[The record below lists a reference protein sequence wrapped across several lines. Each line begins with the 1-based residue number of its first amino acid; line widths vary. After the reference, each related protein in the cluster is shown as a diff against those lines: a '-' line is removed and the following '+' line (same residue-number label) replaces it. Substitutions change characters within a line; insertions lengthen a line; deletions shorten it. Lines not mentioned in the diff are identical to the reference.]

1 MKFDAW
7 RHYASYYRGV
17 EWRVILS
24 VVLAAGQALLVLPL
38 AFLVRLAF
46 DTLIPARDFGWLI
59 AAGAGILIV
68 SVLNNA
74 VTLWARHITLDITK
88 RAVATLRGKLIDKC
102 YALSR
107 HFHTHADRGRMQAL
121 LVHDTEQVDVMSN
134 VLVTSLLPGAC
145 TSIVLALV
153 LLYLYPILFVIIAVV
168 MPVLVWSNRESAIRV
183 RAENYKSHKAFET
196 FNRGIY
202 FVLQAMDLTRTQTAE
217 MFESERQRGATEHLR
232 ATSER
237 MVWLTT
243 THRAQQNIIGVFWG
257 VIILIAGGWA
267 VAQNWMT
274 LGDLLSYYIAVSL
287 LSSNMIA
294 TLTSIPQI
302 VEGNNSLHLLYDF
315 MQTSD
320 PLPYHGTRSIEFQ
333 GNVRF
338 DDVSF
343 HYDDA
348 EILRNV
354 NLELRRGVT
363 TAILGPNGAGK
374 STITYLLLGLYRPT
388 RGALF
393 AEGFVYDELEIEALR
408 GRIGAVM
415 QDPLIF
421 AGTVR
426 ENITYGTPGTD
437 DVQIEQASRLATAH
451 DFVQA
456 LPQGYDTPVGED
468 GKLLSGGQRQR
479 IALARALLRKPAL
492 LILDE
497 PTNHL
502 DTASIA
508 NLLKNLDVLEPRPA
522 VLLISHD
529 LHVTE
534 HADAVYELREGQLTQ
549 MLRLES
555 FEMGRNLHAN
565 H

>member
-1 MKFDAW
+1 MKLDAW
-7 RHYASYYRGV
+7 RHYAGYYRGA
-17 EWRVILS
+17 EWRLVLS
-24 VVLAAGQALLVLPL
+24 VLMAAGQALLVLPL
-38 AFLVRLAF
+38 AYLVRLAF
-46 DTLIPARDFGWLI
+46 DTLIPARDFGWLM
-59 AAGAGILIV
+59 AAGAGILVV
-68 SVLNNA
+68 SVLNSA
-74 VTLWARHITLDITK
+74 VTLWARYITLDITK
-88 RAVATLRGKLIDKC
+88 RAIATMRQRLIDRC

-107 HFHTHADRGRMQAL
+107 HFHTHADRGRLQAL
-121 LVHDTEQVDVMSN
+121 LVHDTECVDTMSN
-134 VLVTSLLPGAC
+134 QIVSSLLPGAC

-153 LLYLYPILFVIIAVV
+153 LLYLYPLLFVIIAVV
-168 MPVLVWSNRESAIRV
+168 MPVLIWTNRESAMRV
-183 RAENYKSHKAFET
+183 RIENSKFHKAFET
-196 FNRGIY
+196 FNHGVY
-202 FVLQAMDLTRTQTAE
+202 FVLQAMDLTRIQTAE
-217 MFESERQRGATEHLR
+217 TFERQRQYSASEHLR
-232 ATSER
+232 VTSTQ
-237 MVWLTT
+237 MVWLRNK
-243 THRAQQNIIGVFWG
+243 HLVQQNIIGVVWG

-274 LGDLLSYYIAVSL
+274 IGDLLSYYIAVSL
-287 LSSNMIA
+287 LSSSMIS
-294 TLTSIPQI
+294 TLTAVPQI
-302 VEGNNSLHLLYDF
+302 VEGNNSLNWLHEF
-315 MQTSD
+315 MQTQD
-320 PLPYHGTRSIEFQ
+320 PLPYHGTRELEFH

-338 DDVSF
+338 EGVSF
-343 HYDDA
+343 QYEDK
-348 EILRNV
+348 EILRGV

-374 STITYLLLGLYRPT
+374 STITYLLLGLYRPS

-393 AEGFVYDELEIEALR
+393 AEGIVYDELAIEALR

-426 ENITYGTPGTD
+426 ENITYGMPD
-437 DVQIEQASRLATAH
+437 ADAAQMEQASRLATAH
-451 DFVQA
+451 DFISA

-508 NLLKNLDVLEPRPA
+508 NLLENLRLMEPRPT

-529 LHVTE
+529 LRVTE

-555 FEMGRNLHAN
+555 FEMERNLHAK